1 MLPTLCD
8 IVSHPAQ
15 HPPLL
20 VDGALELIA
29 IVLAPSPPDA
39 ARQIHAAV
47 TPAALALLA
56 GADDAEVL
64 RSATAYLRTLVQVR
78 ACMRVCGWGGGGGA
92 AVCVCL
98 FGWVRVRGACSICGV
113 DTPSC
118 GPRPFPSLT
127 RTQHAPHLTTHTRA
141 RAYTHAHPPP
151 PRPPPPH
158 TCAGGRRRSAGVG
171 GRPPR

>member
-92 AVCVCL
+92 AVCEC
-98 FGWVRVRGACSICGV
+98 VRGAGGRAQAQCVRHPTAAPVPTHLFATYS
-113 DTPSC
+113 TPRRRL
-118 GPRPFPSLT
+118 PRCPACWARCPPGWRS
-127 RTQHAPHLTTHTRA
+127 PTTH
-141 RAYTHAHPPP
+141 PSSSLCSPWWP
-151 PRPPPPH
+151 
-158 TCAGGRRRSAGVG
+158 S
-171 GRPPR
+171 